1 MINDFLYNNLTV
13 SGDLT
18 AKSLSIDTIFLSG
31 YDLNKKTDDVYTTVN
46 ENSSVNWGYQ
56 GTDLKSLSSN
66 WENSYTTLGTFSA
79 FWSGGEDFLQALQW
93 NENEDLLGIT
103 EGNTISLS
111 SIYDRSK
118 SYSNLNFLPLS
129 GGTINGSI
137 STINGNSDNWDS
149 VYSSVLN
156 TSSNWDSVYSSVNP
170 ASSNWDSVYSSVNP
184 ASSNWDSVYSSV
196 NPASSNWDSVYSSV
210 NPASSNWDSV
220 YSSVLNTSSNWDSVY
235 SSVNPASSN
244 WDSVYSSVNP
254 ASSNW
259 DSVYSSVLNTSSN
272 WDSVYSSVNPA
283 SSNWDSVY
291 SNVNSNSSTYATV
304 SFTETKFLPLSGGIV
319 TDNARFNKNVTI
331 YGDLSCSGIQTF
343 FNTVFSTTSALSVVH
358 VGSGPAMWVGNNGIG
373 DIASFYDIDQNI
385 EILHVGGNNGSFPNV
400 GIKTSSPN
408 KDLTVNGE
416 LSASNTIWDANG
428 NSNQWNSTYSDQ
440 TKYLPL
446 SGGTMT
452 GKLNLPASTT
462 GSAPINIP
470 HGNDPTSP
478 SNGDLWLTGTL
489 RYRDQVGTTRFVADT
504 NRPNSFTQRQTIY
517 ADAFTTLPALRI
529 TQEGTG
535 EALRVEDDPTPD
547 STAFIVGS
555 GGNVGIGLSSLI
567 GINQKLTVV
576 GDISAT
582 GSLYG
587 DGSNL
592 TGILAGDT
600 VATTLVRNNS
610 ANWDSVYTT
619 VVSNS
624 AAYLSSVDLSFLSV
638 SGNWNSVYSNVNSNS
653 ASYATISFSNTKFLP
668 LSGGTVTGD
677 LTINGNLSALGTT
690 TQIDTQVYVT
700 SAVSVTNSGTG
711 PALTVKQTGAQDIA
725 TFFDDSNT
733 ALIIKDGGNVG
744 IGTTAPNEKLTVSG
758 NISASGSYYGNGSLN
773 IKSTT
778 GYANIEVGGLSG
790 AYIDLKSPETDD
802 IDLRIGTSGT
812 GGYISTQNSTNL
824 YLVPAGNVGIG
835 TFSSNE
841 KLTVSGNIS
850 ASGKIYGDG
859 SLLTGII
866 DTGVRGLTGNYSSVY
881 TTVNS
886 NSATTWN
893 YQGTDIKA
901 LTGNYSSVYT
911 TVNSN
916 SATWRLEDFIVSC
929 SDESTNLT
937 TTTSAVTFRVPF
949 GMYLNSVRAS
959 VNVAPIGSTIVVDV
973 KQSGSSIFSTKLS
986 IDANEETSTTAATP
1000 AVISNPNLT
1009 DDSKVVVSIDQVGSA
1024 TSGKGLKLTFKGYR
1038 V

>member
-66 WENSYTTLGTFSA
+66 WENSYTTLGTFSS
-79 FWSGGEDFLQALQW
+79 FWGGGEDFLQALQW

-103 EGNTISLS
+103 AGNTVSLT

-118 SYSNLNFLPLS
+118 SYSDLNFLPLS

-156 TSSNWDSVYSSVNP
+156 TSSSWDSVYSSVNP
-170 ASSNWDSVYSSVNP
+170 VSSNWDSVYSSVNTT
-184 ASSNWDSVYSSV
+184 SSSWDSVYSSV
-196 NPASSNWDSVYSSV
+196 NTTSSSWDSVYSSV
-210 NPASSNWDSV
+210 NT
-220 YSSVLNTSSNWDSVY
+220 TSSNWDSVY
-235 SSVNPASSN
+235 SSVNPVSSN
-244 WDSVYSSVNP
+244 WDSVYSSVNT
-254 ASSNW
+254 
-259 DSVYSSVLNTSSN
+259 TSSN
-272 WDSVYSSVNPA
+272 WDSVYSSVNTTSSNWDSVYSSVNTTSSNWDSVYSSVNTT

-319 TDNARFNKNVTI
+319 TDNVIFNKNVTI

-343 FNTVFSTTSALSVVH
+343 SNTVFSTTSALSVVH

-416 LSASNTIWDANG
+416 LSASNTIWAANG

-446 SGGTMT
+446 SGGTMV
-452 GKLNLPASTT
+452 GKLTLMNSTT
-462 GSAPINIP
+462 SSSPLNLGVGVSPTLSIGGDIWIESNNLNYKGS
-470 HGNDPTSP
+470 TSGP
-478 SNGDLWLTGTL
+478 
-489 RYRDQVGTTRFVADT
+489 FVAACS
-504 NRPNSFTQRQTIY
+504 NRINQFVVPQSISVGNPQSQNTP
-517 ADAFTTLPALRI
+517 AFRI
-529 TQEGTG
+529 TQTGDG
-535 EALRVEDDPTPD
+535 EALRVEDETTPD

-555 GGNVGIGLSSLI
+555 DGTVGIGLTSLS
-567 GINQKLTVV
+567 GINAKLTVV
-576 GDISAT
+576 GNVSAT

-587 DGSNL
+587 NGSNL
-592 TGILAGDT
+592 TGIVAGDT
-600 VATTLVRNNS
+600 AATTLVRTNS
-610 ANWDSVYTT
+610 ANWDSVYSSVLNASADWNSVYTT
-619 VVSNS
+619 VGSNSSIWNYQGTDLKSLSSGWVGGNSAFTNLVSNS

-668 LSGGTVTGD
+668 LSGGTVTGN
-677 LTINGNLSALGTT
+677 LTINGNISALGTT
-690 TQIDTQVYVT
+690 TQIDTHVYVT

-733 ALIIKDGGNVG
+733 ALIIKDGGNIG
-744 IGTTAPNEKLTVSG
+744 IGTTAP
-758 NISASGSYYGNGSLN
+758 
-773 IKSTT
+773 
-778 GYANIEVGGLSG
+778 
-790 AYIDLKSPETDD
+790 
-802 IDLRIGTSGT
+802 
-812 GGYISTQNSTNL
+812 
-824 YLVPAGNVGIG
+824 
-835 TFSSNE
+835 NE

-866 DTGVRGLTGNYSSVY
+866 DTSVRG
-881 TTVNS
+881 
-886 NSATTWN
+886 
-893 YQGTDIKA
+893 

-949 GMYLNSVRAS
+949 GMYLNSIRAS
-959 VNVAPIGSTIVVDV
+959 VNNAPVGSTIIVDV
-973 KQSGSSIFSTKLS
+973 KQTGSSIFSTKLS

-1000 AVISNPNLT
+1000 AVISNPNLI
-1009 DDSKVVVSIDQVGSA
+1009 DDAKVVVSIDQVGSA
-1024 TSGKGLKLTFKGYR
+1024 TTGKGLKLTFKGYR
-1038 V
+1038 L